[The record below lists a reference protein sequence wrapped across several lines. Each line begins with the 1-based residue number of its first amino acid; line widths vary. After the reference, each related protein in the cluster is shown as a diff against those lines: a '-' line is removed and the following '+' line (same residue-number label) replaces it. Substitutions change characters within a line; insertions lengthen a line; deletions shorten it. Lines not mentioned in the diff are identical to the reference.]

1 MTSRNLAI
9 AAALGLMISACDA
22 LPEEEH
28 AVDRAREP
36 ATASTVP
43 TPQPAD
49 TRAEPAGEPVTI
61 EIAADDELQ
70 WAASVMQIHPME
82 SQNAKLFGVSGGDPA
97 MNGLV
102 TYLGLFAGPAE
113 GWRVYRIGDFEEW
126 TVSEESRRRVVLDA
140 RESRMGEDGDI
151 VTEDR
156 RLIVEFRMGEDGG
169 ADRVTVTPAR

>member
-1 MTSRNLAI
+1 MMSRNLAI
-9 AAALGLMISACDA
+9 TAALGLMISACDA

-36 ATASTVP
+36 VAAAAAP
-43 TPQPAD
+43 TPEPGD
-49 TRAEPAGEPVTI
+49 TRAEPAGEPEVI
-61 EIAADDELQ
+61 EMAADDALQ
-70 WAASVMQIHPME
+70 SAASVMQMHPME
-82 SQNAKLFGVSGGDPA
+82 SQNAKLFAVSGGDPA

-140 RESRMGEDGDI
+140 RESRMGEDDEI

-156 RLIVEFRMGEDGG
+156 RLIVEFRRGEDGES
-169 ADRVTVTPAR
+169 DRVTVTPAR

>member
-1 MTSRNLAI
+1 MMSRNLAI
-9 AAALGLMISACDA
+9 AAALGLMIAACDA

-49 TRAEPAGEPVTI
+49 RRAEPAGEPETL
-61 EIAADDELQ
+61 EIAEDDDLQ

-82 SQNAKLFGVSGGDPA
+82 SQNAKLFGVAGGDPA

-126 TVSEESRRRVVLDA
+126 TVSEESRRRVVLDV
-140 RESRMGEDGDI
+140 RESRMGENDEI
-151 VTEDR
+151 VAEDR
-156 RLIVEFRMGEDGG
+156 RLIVEFRMGEDGQS
-169 ADRVTVTPAR
+169 DRVTVTPAR

>member
-1 MTSRNLAI
+1 MMSRNLAI
-9 AAALGLMISACDA
+9 TAALGLMISACDA

-49 TRAEPAGEPVTI
+49 TRAAPAGEPVTI
-61 EIAADDELQ
+61 EIAADDALQ

-126 TVSEESRRRVVLDA
+126 TVSEEGRRRVVLDA

>member
-1 MTSRNLAI
+1 MKSGNLAI
-9 AAALGLMISACDA
+9 AAAFGLMISACDA

-28 AVDRAREP
+28 AVDRTREP
-36 ATASTVP
+36 VTASAAP
-43 TPQPAD
+43 TSPPAD
-49 TRAEPAGEPVTI
+49 ARAQPAGEPQTLQ
-61 EIAADDELQ
+61 IAADDDLQ

-82 SQNAKLFGVSGGDPA
+82 SQNAKLFAVSGGDPA
-97 MNGLV
+97 INGMV

-126 TVSEESRRRVVLDA
+126 TVSEEGRRRVVLDA

-156 RLIVEFRMGEDGG
+156 RLIVEFRRDEEGE

>member
-1 MTSRNLAI
+1 MLSRNLAI
-9 AAALGLMISACDA
+9 AAALGLMIPACDG

-28 AVDRAREP
+28 AVDRTREP
-36 ATASTVP
+36 LASSAPTA
-43 TPQPAD
+43 QPAD
-49 TRAEPAGEPVTI
+49 TRAQPAGEPEVI
-61 EIAADDELQ
+61 EIAGDGALQ
-70 WAASVMQIHPME
+70 SAASVMQLHPME

-151 VTEDR
+151 VTGDR
-156 RLIVEFRMGEDGG
+156 RLIVEFRAGEDG
-169 ADRVTVTPAR
+169 ASDRVTVTPAR

>member
-1 MTSRNLAI
+1 MMSRNLAI
-9 AAALGLMISACDA
+9 AAALGLMIAACDA

-49 TRAEPAGEPVTI
+49 RRAEPAGEPETL
-61 EIAADDELQ
+61 EIAEDDDLQ

-82 SQNAKLFGVSGGDPA
+82 SQNAKLFGVAGGDPA

-126 TVSEESRRRVVLDA
+126 TVSEESRRRVVLNA
-140 RESRMGEDGDI
+140 RESRMDENDEI

-156 RLIVEFRMGEDGG
+156 RLIIEFRMGENGES
-169 ADRVTVTPAR
+169 DRVTITPAR

>member
-1 MTSRNLAI
+1 MMSRNLAI

-36 ATASTVP
+36 VAASAGPTAS
-43 TPQPAD
+43 PAAS
-49 TRAEPAGEPVTI
+49 RAEPAGEPETLSVVG
-61 EIAADDELQ
+61 EDNLQ

-82 SQNAKLFGVSGGDPA
+82 TQNAKIFAVSGGDPA
-97 MNGLV
+97 INGLV

-126 TVSEESRRRVVLDA
+126 TVSEEGRRRVVLDA

-156 RLIVEFRMGEDGG
+156 RLIVEFRMGEDGA